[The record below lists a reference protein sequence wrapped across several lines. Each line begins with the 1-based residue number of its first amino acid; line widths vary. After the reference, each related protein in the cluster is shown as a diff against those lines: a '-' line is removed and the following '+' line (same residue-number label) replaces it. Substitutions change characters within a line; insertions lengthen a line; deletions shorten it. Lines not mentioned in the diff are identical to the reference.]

1 MVRINGLQIIS
12 LELEA
17 RVSCPSCRFK
27 YLFVRD
33 NVPVLLAPVPKVCMY
48 SLLV

>member
-17 RVSCPSCRFK
+17 RVQLIVPPAGSNTS
-27 YLFVRD
+27 LF
-33 NVPVLLAPVPKVCMY
+33 AIMSQY
-48 SLLV
+48 F